1 MNPPNTGR
9 KPPYLTERA
18 ERTLLGNSHLGDA
31 DDLFVRDALPAISK
45 LGRIAL
51 RRQEVNDAFALGDLC
66 AQQSFSEGEKLAIS
80 YVHKSMFAYQRAEQ
94 QATNTVDRKL
104 AWKALLDYVR
114 WLVKVTQHHPS
125 QHNISTLLWAMA
137 QDERLMPS
145 ELGVPATLFEEL
157 TDIYLRRLVAT
168 HLSAQSLPN
177 LPVPITF
184 QADETHLAYPVPS
197 VGTVG
202 DTATHFQQPT
212 PVDYHALPLS
222 VDLTHVE
229 EMTHVAQPPAS
240 ELLFSQD
247 FPPMDND
254 SEHSTVMAKAVIG
267 DTMMEQLDGFALLR
281 SYRRNK
287 RPPVEGEFDAGDRI
301 DGRYE
306 VADVKRGGM
315 GIVYLCYD
323 HQENAPVAV
332 KSFQNRFLENE
343 RAVARFT
350 QEALTWIRLERHN
363 HIVQALLVQNLA
375 GKPHIILEHVSGPE
389 GLGSD
394 LRSWID
400 HRRIELKQ
408 AVVFG
413 IHIALGMQHAT
424 SVIHGLV
431 HRDLKPANILVT
443 HEGIAKVTDFG
454 LVRSVEHDLMPMT
467 SDESNLALDEAE
479 LTMGADERLTRA
491 GAIVGTAPYMS
502 PEQCRSWDVD
512 HRSDIYAFGAVLYEM
527 LTGRYIFKARK
538 WDGWL
543 YAHLHSV
550 PQFEAPFD
558 SQLPDALQVFVLAC
572 LEKSPEHRPQSWSEI
587 VDRLYDIYVDL
598 TDEELILE
606 VSGTELEAREL
617 MNKAYSL
624 TELGRYEEAIHA
636 YDRAIDLN
644 PDVAW
649 GWARKGRTLRL
660 LRRYS
665 DAMQAYQEAL
675 RLDPNYAWALN
686 GMGIVLEQSGEIHAA
701 LAYYDAAIQ
710 RKPSDVWYWYNKASA
725 LIKTEQYELA
735 MSLLEQALELA
746 PHHAPSWGKIGQI
759 HRLQSRLKFAIEAY
773 ESALR
778 CDGDY
783 AWAHNGLGL
792 VLMEDGQAARAA
804 NHFRR
809 ATELQPY
816 DVDHWYNYTNSLLKL
831 GDYKEALDVAQAA
844 VEIAPHQSLGWAK
857 LGHVLRY
864 NQQFRHALHAY
875 NKAIELYPDFSW
887 AWNGKGIALEQLGN
901 FEEALQ
907 CYERVA
913 EIKADDIW
921 HWYNRANVLI
931 RLQRYA
937 DALPLLQTATHIQ
950 GAHHRIWARLA
961 NVLRHL
967 GRMGEA
973 LQAIDK
979 ALELSADYVWA
990 WHEKGLLHELN
1001 ADKHTALQA
1010 YLQAHH
1016 YRPDDSTFLY
1026 ALANLQVELQD
1037 YPLAIQHLHKLIT
1050 QEPTNA
1056 RYHAKLGQAYRKT
1069 HQNELALQSY
1079 EMSLQLQPSYSWAWN
1094 GYGLVKSAM
1103 GYHEEA
1109 IASFEKAISYD
1120 SQDIW
1125 HWYNL
1130 AEEYITLKKYAEA
1143 LQTLQRGLAIHPTH
1157 AESHSKHGQV
1167 LRLMGDYNGALVA
1180 YETALQH
1187 RHDDG
1192 WTWNGH
1198 GLTLQYLGK
1207 RDQAI
1212 GSFQRAIELSPHTI
1226 WYYINLIDLLLE
1238 MNRRADALDIADQA
1252 IDDAEPSALIWARRG
1267 QILRRLHE
1275 LEASIHSYDRALE
1288 LDPHYAWAWNGKGL
1302 AHMGQKDYLTARE
1315 AYQKAVEFAPLDSG
1329 FWCNLG
1335 EALEHLHLLE
1345 EAKHTY
1351 QHVLQLDPSHELAQ
1365 KKLNAL
1371 KPRMD

>member
-1 MNPPNTGR
+1 MNPPSSGR
-9 KPPYLTERA
+9 KPPYLTDKA
-18 ERTLLGNSHLGDA
+18 ERTLLSQPHTEDNS
-31 DDLFVRDALPAISK
+31 DLFARDLIPSISK
-45 LGRIAL
+45 LGRLAL
-51 RRQEVNDAFALGDLC
+51 RRQEINDAFVLGDLC
-66 AQQSFSEGEKLAIS
+66 AQASLDAHNTLAID
-80 YVHKSMFAYQRAEQ
+80 YVSKSMIAYQRAEQ
-94 QATNTVDRKL
+94 HATNNVDRKL
-104 AWKALLDYVR
+104 ARKALLDYLG
-114 WLVKVTQHHPS
+114 WLVEVTQHHPT
-125 QHNISTLLWAMA
+125 QPNIGTLLWALA
-137 QDERLMPS
+137 QNEGIMPS
-145 ELGVPATLFEEL
+145 QLGVSATLFEEL
-157 TDIYLRRLVAT
+157 TTLYVHRLVDT
-168 HLSAQSLPN
+168 SLSMPN
-177 LPVPITF
+177 TPIISKPVDSPI
-184 QADETHLAYPVPS
+184 DETHLAHSMPALGS
-197 VGTVG
+197 VG
-202 DTATHFQQPT
+202 DTATQFQASSPT
-212 PVDYHALPLS
+212 RSQVISYSVDY
-222 VDLTHVE
+222 THVE
-229 EMTHVAQPPAS
+229 EMTHVAQTIADGG
-240 ELLFSQD
+240 LLSQD
-247 FPPMDND
+247 FPPMDDD
-254 SEHSTVMAKAVIG
+254 SEHSTVMAQAIMG
-267 DTMMEQLDGFALLR
+267 DTLMEQMDGFALLR

-287 RPPVEGEFDAGDRI
+287 RPPIEGEFDLGDRI

-323 HQENAPVAV
+323 HQDNAPVAV

-350 QEALTWIRLERHN
+350 QEALTWIRLERHS

-400 HRRIELKQ
+400 HQRIDLKQ
-408 AVVFG
+408 AIVFA

-424 SVIHGLV
+424 SIIHGLV

-454 LVRSVEHDLMPMT
+454 LVRSVDYDLAPLT
-467 SDESNLALDEAE
+467 DSSNDSHIDEVE

-538 WDGWL
+538 WEGWL
-543 YAHLHSV
+543 YAHLHST
-550 PQFEAPFD
+550 PLFDAPFD
-558 SQLPDALQVFVLAC
+558 KQLPDALQVFVLAC

-598 TDEELILE
+598 THEDLPLE

-624 TELGRYEEAIHA
+624 TELRRYEEAIHA

-644 PDVAW
+644 PHGAW

-660 LRRYS
+660 LRRYH

-686 GMGIVLEQSGEIHAA
+686 GMGIVLEQTGEVQAA
-701 LAYYDAAIQ
+701 IGYYDAAIE
-710 RKPSDVWYWYNKASA
+710 RKPNDVWYWYNKASA
-725 LIKTEQYELA
+725 LIKIEQYDLA
-735 MSLLEQALELA
+735 MTLLEQALELT
-746 PHHAPSWGKIGQI
+746 PHHAPTWGKMGQI
-759 HRLQSRLKFAIEAY
+759 HRLRSQLNLAIEAY
-773 ESALR
+773 ESSLR
-778 CDGDY
+778 YDPDY

-792 VLMEDGQAARAA
+792 VLMETGQPSRAT

-816 DVDHWYNYTNSLLKL
+816 DVDHWYNYTNSLIKV

-844 VEIAPHQSLGWAK
+844 VEIAPTYSLGWAK

-875 NKAIELYPDFSW
+875 NKAIELHPDFSW

-931 RLQRYA
+931 RLKRYA

-950 GAHHRIWARLA
+950 SAHHRIWARLA

-967 GRMGEA
+967 GKMSEA
-973 LQAIDK
+973 LQAIEH
-979 ALELSADYVWA
+979 ALELSSDYVWA
-990 WHEKGLLHELN
+990 WHEKGLLHELSG
-1001 ADKHTALQA
+1001 DKSTALQA
-1010 YLQAHH
+1010 YLKAHH
-1016 YRPDDSTFLY
+1016 YRPDDPTFLY
-1026 ALANLQVELQD
+1026 ALANIQLDLHDYASAITHLQ
-1037 YPLAIQHLHKLIT
+1037 KLVVHD
-1050 QEPTNA
+1050 PHNA
-1056 RYHAKLGQAYRKT
+1056 RYHAKIGQAYRKNN
-1069 HQNELALQSY
+1069 QNDLALQAY
-1079 EMSLQLQPSYSWAWN
+1079 ETSLQLQPDYSWAWN
-1094 GYGLVKSAM
+1094 GYGLVKSAQ

-1109 IASFEKAISYD
+1109 IASFEKAISHD
-1120 SQDIW
+1120 RQDIW

-1143 LQTLQRGLAIHPTH
+1143 LQTLQQGLTLHPTH
-1157 AESHSKHGQV
+1157 AESHSKRGQV
-1167 LRLMGDYNGALVA
+1167 LRLMGDYNGALAA
-1180 YETALQH
+1180 YETSLQH
-1187 RHDDG
+1187 RANDG
-1192 WTWNGH
+1192 WAWNGR
-1198 GLTLQYLGK
+1198 GLTLQYLGR
-1207 RDQAI
+1207 RDQALA
-1212 GSFQRAIELSPHTI
+1212 SFERAIELSPQTI

-1238 MNRRADALDIADQA
+1238 MNRRADALDVADQA
-1252 IDDAEPSALIWARRG
+1252 LDEAEPHAFIWARRG

-1275 LEASIHSYDRALE
+1275 FEAAIQSYDRALE
-1288 LDPHYAWAWNGKGL
+1288 LDPKYAWAWNGKGL
-1302 AHMGQKDYLTARE
+1302 AHSGQKDYPNARE
-1315 AYQKAVEFAPLDSG
+1315 AYLKAVEFAPHDTG

-1335 EALEHLHLLE
+1335 ESLEHLNLLE
-1345 EAKHTY
+1345 DAKRTY
-1351 QHVLQLDPSHELAQ
+1351 QHVLVLDPSHELAQ

-1371 KPRMD
+1371 KPRME